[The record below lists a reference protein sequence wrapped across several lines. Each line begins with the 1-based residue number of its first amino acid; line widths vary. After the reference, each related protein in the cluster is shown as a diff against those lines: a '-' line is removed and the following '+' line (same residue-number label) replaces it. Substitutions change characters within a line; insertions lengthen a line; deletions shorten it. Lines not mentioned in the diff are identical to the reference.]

1 MSETFTKLFGSIT
14 DSTIW
19 SEDDPTRIV
28 WITMLAMADRHG
40 YVGASIPGLAVR
52 ARVSVDST
60 EKALKKFLSPD
71 KYSRSQEYQG
81 CRISLADRGWNL
93 LNYDRFRDMRD
104 EEARKEYERNRKRLQ
119 REKIKQ
125 REECPGESQNVP
137 ESPAVSAQA
146 EAEAEEEREREEDC
160 SEQQKSLS
168 KHNDDDS
175 LDPELLKIL
184 KECSH
189 LDLLATGKSSP
200 FWDSVLSVC
209 ELYPQADSR
218 WLNLKIR
225 GWNQWF
231 ESHKARRSKKKEI
244 LESRIMGWLISDIEK
259 LARQKT

>member
-125 REECPGESQNVP
+125 REECPGGSQDVP
-137 ESPAVSAQA
+137 DCPTVSAQA
-146 EAEAEEEREREEDC
+146 EAEAEAEREEEDS

-184 KECSH
+184 KECPH
-189 LDLLATGKSSP
+189 LDLLSTGKSSP

-209 ELYPQADSR
+209 EPYPQADSR
-218 WLNLKIR
+218 WLNMQIR
-225 GWNQWF
+225 SWNLWF
-231 ESHKARRSKKKEI
+231 ESNKSRRSKNRSI
-244 LESRIMGWLISDIEK
+244 LETRIMKWLGKDIEN